1 MGRLEAAG
9 GLSPDAIAR
18 HAELAEVKADP
29 RAEVE
34 VGQGG
39 QPEGA
44 PVSWLP
50 GRRRFKLWLGSH

>member
-1 MGRLEAAG
+1 M
-9 GLSPDAIAR
+9 
-18 HAELAEVKADP
+18 ADP

-34 VGQGG
+34 VGQGS

-50 GRRRFKLWLGSH
+50 GQRRFKLWLSSH